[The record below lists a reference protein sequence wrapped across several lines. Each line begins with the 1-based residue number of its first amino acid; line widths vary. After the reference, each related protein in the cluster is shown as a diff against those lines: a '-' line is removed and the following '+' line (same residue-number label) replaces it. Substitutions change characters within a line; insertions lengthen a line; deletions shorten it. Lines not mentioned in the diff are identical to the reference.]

1 MEVEIKGIIDKIKT
15 EGVAEA
21 EKKAAEI
28 IRLAEDK
35 AKTAIITAEKERE
48 NILNQAQEEARRI
61 RETGRAA
68 VKQASRDVLLSLRD
82 DIIKLFDGIIKNDV
96 REQFSPDILKK
107 AISDIVESF
116 CAGGKTELEVILS
129 EKDKNIV
136 KQYFTAKLKDKMTK
150 GVTIK
155 TSPNIEKGFRVGE
168 KGKNSYYDFTDEA
181 IAEAFNAFLNPNI
194 VKMMEDGK

>member
-15 EGVAEA
+15 EGVEEA
-21 EKKAAEI
+21 EKKTSEMIGLAAE
-28 IRLAEDK
+28 K
-35 AKTAIITAEKERE
+35 AKTMIMTAEKERE
-48 NILNQAQEEARRI
+48 NILNQAEEEARRI

-82 DIIKLFDGIIKNDV
+82 DIVKLFDGIIKNDV
-96 REQFSPDILKK
+96 QEQFSPDILKK

-116 CAGGKTELEVILS
+116 CAGGKTELEIILN
-129 EKDKNIV
+129 EKDKNSI

-168 KGKNSYYDFTDEA
+168 KGKNSYYDFTDDA

-194 VKMMEDGK
+194 VKMLDDGK